1 MKYINIINKNQSF
14 QIIQKF
20 HYSNVLPRITKY
32 YFGLY
37 ENDILVG
44 TITLGWGVRP
54 KHTIKK
60 LFPLLDSKDYLEIGK
75 MCLDDN
81 MPKNSE
87 TQFLSLI
94 VSWLKNN
101 LPELIYLFTWAD
113 GIMGKAGYVYQA
125 FNMKYGGYIW
135 TDCYV
140 SAKGEKIHPR
150 TIQGIIG
157 SNSKNLKYGSRPND
171 EQRKKL
177 KLSRLKGKQF
187 RYILPLNKK
196 GKKML
201 KLSFV
206 DWFQKYPKEK
216 DLEWKIKQYNSDN
229 YKYTN
234 IIPIK
239 FQKINDFNKL
249 NINTQPALL

>member
-94 VSWLKNN
+94 VRFSSYLTFVFNHLSIGIFIFVIGTRCGGFIIN
-101 LPELIYLFTWAD
+101 L
-113 GIMGKAGYVYQA
+113 
-125 FNMKYGGYIW
+125 
-135 TDCYV
+135 
-140 SAKGEKIHPR
+140 
-150 TIQGIIG
+150 
-157 SNSKNLKYGSRPND
+157 
-171 EQRKKL
+171 
-177 KLSRLKGKQF
+177 
-187 RYILPLNKK
+187 
-196 GKKML
+196 
-201 KLSFV
+201 
-206 DWFQKYPKEK
+206 
-216 DLEWKIKQYNSDN
+216 
-229 YKYTN
+229 
-234 IIPIK
+234 
-239 FQKINDFNKL
+239 
-249 NINTQPALL
+249 

>member
-1 MKYINIINKNQSF
+1 MSSLCSGSKY
-14 QIIQKF
+14 
-20 HYSNVLPRITKY
+20 
-32 YFGLY
+32 
-37 ENDILVG
+37 
-44 TITLGWGVRP
+44 
-54 KHTIKK
+54 
-60 LFPLLDSKDYLEIGK
+60 
-75 MCLDDN
+75 
-81 MPKNSE
+81 
-87 TQFLSLI
+87 
-94 VSWLKNN
+94 
-101 LPELIYLFTWAD
+101 
-113 GIMGKAGYVYQA
+113 
-125 FNMKYGGYIW
+125 
-135 TDCYV
+135 
-140 SAKGEKIHPR
+140 
-150 TIQGIIG
+150 
-157 SNSKNLKYGSRPND
+157 
-171 EQRKKL
+171 KL

-201 KLSFV
+201 KLSLV

>member
-125 FNMKYGGYIW
+125 FNMKYGG
-135 TDCYV
+135 
-140 SAKGEKIHPR
+140 
-150 TIQGIIG
+150 
-157 SNSKNLKYGSRPND
+157 
-171 EQRKKL
+171 
-177 KLSRLKGKQF
+177 
-187 RYILPLNKK
+187 
-196 GKKML
+196 
-201 KLSFV
+201 
-206 DWFQKYPKEK
+206 
-216 DLEWKIKQYNSDN
+216 
-229 YKYTN
+229 
-234 IIPIK
+234 
-239 FQKINDFNKL
+239 
-249 NINTQPALL
+249 